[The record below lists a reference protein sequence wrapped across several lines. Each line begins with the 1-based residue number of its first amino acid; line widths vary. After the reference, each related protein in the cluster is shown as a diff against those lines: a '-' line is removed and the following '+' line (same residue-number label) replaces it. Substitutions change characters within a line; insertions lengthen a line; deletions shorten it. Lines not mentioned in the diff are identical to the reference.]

1 MLESPSESWSVP
13 YTPVSERL
21 VHTYLHTTI
30 NTHLPLYT
38 NIPTN
43 TPPPESP
50 SESPPCRREDNTL
63 SHTDIPPLL
72 IFAQLCRNVT
82 YIQYYNVGYLPIC
95 TLAYHCR
102 DIISGW
108 ILERTQHVIRYDHK
122 ASLFRGLFHLA
133 IPQHSTFS
141 NWKKTKGE
149 DDSGNTCLASEF
161 QFPSAEVV
169 CHNGSDRFH
178 ENQRPQTDAVE
189 I

>member
-1 MLESPSESWSVP
+1 VLESPSESWSVP

-21 VHTYLHTTI
+21 VQTYLHTTI

-50 SESPPCRREDNTL
+50 SESPPCRREDSTL

-72 IFAQLCRNVT
+72 IFAQLCHNVT
-82 YIQYYNVGYLPIC
+82 YIQYYNVGYLPIS

-102 DIISGW
+102 DIISEW
-108 ILERTQHVIRYDHK
+108 ILEQTQHVIRYDHK

-141 NWKKTKGE
+141 NWKKLRGKMIPVTPALPQSSNSHQQKW
-149 DDSGNTCLASEF
+149 SVTMALTVSMKTR
-161 QFPSAEVV
+161 
-169 CHNGSDRFH
+169 DR
-178 ENQRPQTDAVE
+178 RQTR
-189 I
+189 